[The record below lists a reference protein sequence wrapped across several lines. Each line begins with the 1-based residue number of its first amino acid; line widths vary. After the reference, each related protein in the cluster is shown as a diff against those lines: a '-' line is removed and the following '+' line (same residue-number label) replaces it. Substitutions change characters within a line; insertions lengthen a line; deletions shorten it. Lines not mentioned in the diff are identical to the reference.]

1 MYYGPNA
8 VLSKVGDE
16 NYVTLELDNQKKVV
30 VPTSQID
37 TLITD
42 KPTDLTELRR
52 LRTLPVIQSTLILMK
67 KFNIRQDEVEYI
79 LGMVAESINQN
90 MTAASN
96 KLWNVDDYG
105 QQTFL
110 EIDDVLTK

>member
-16 NYVTLELDNQKKVV
+16 NYVILELDNQKKVV

-37 TLITD
+37 VLITD

-67 KFNIRQDEVEYI
+67 KFNLRQDEVEYV
-79 LGMVAESINQN
+79 LGMVAESVNQS
-90 MTAASN
+90 MTAASD
-96 KLWNVDDYG
+96 KLWGIDNYG
-105 QQTFL
+105 EQTFL
-110 EIDDVLTK
+110 QIDDVLTK